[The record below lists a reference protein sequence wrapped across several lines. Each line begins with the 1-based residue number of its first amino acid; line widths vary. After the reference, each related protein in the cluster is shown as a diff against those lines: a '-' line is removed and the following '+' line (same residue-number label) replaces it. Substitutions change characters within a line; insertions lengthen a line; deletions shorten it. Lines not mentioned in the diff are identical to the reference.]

1 MRRTVQDSVHSA
13 EWTNKTGCGALAMDD
28 LFVIKCP
35 NPTQSHQLA
44 LDVRLRHRGT
54 ERSAANVTRAVLW
67 LSDKT
72 VLRTRYSPSAAYD
85 LLITGERSEAALAQ
99 RVGPGEVDRI
109 VIRLGF
115 TPETASFLFNARLQL
130 LYNGSCS
137 TESAP
142 FILSSDAAQWPGE
155 METREH

>member
-1 MRRTVQDSVHSA
+1 
-13 EWTNKTGCGALAMDD
+13 MDD

-99 RVGPGEVDRI
+99 R
-109 VIRLGF
+109 
-115 TPETASFLFNARLQL
+115 
-130 LYNGSCS
+130 
-137 TESAP
+137 
-142 FILSSDAAQWPGE
+142 
-155 METREH
+155 